1 VHTGVPPLL
10 CSSRDPAPPRPCL
23 PALPPTSRAPCL
35 CPCPVR
41 AATPIL
47 GIACPLLARP
57 ALDSRLLGG
66 TAPPRPAGSNSAE
79 TDRQRWSR
87 ASSCSWGRP
96 CLLLLLAHADVARV
110 GGFAA
115 PATPRSLPSPPPRPG
130 SRRRLRIGSARG
142 GADAPT
148 GIHLHRRSLGRRH
161 GCPRAIA
168 AVTTPFFLPS
178 PPPPLCSWRRCSFP
192 RRGDVG
198 GSPARWQTARA
209 GAPPAAVAPRPHG
222 GLAHGSGAL
231 ISHLSAHLA
240 LAKGSGDY
248 GCSKLTARML
258 VAARSNAGD
267 LLPLLPHVIATGLQ
281 QSLMM
286 VALCLYLVRWLLHT
300 RPTMP
305 KRAVALMGQRE
316 AHQLHG
322 CRSGGRPHPWV
333 ASHGV
338 PSPNCVLQSSNH
350 TAPDPIKRPDLS
362 AAAPVRAL
370 PYCYWTYEY
379 DIWTLSIGNGTVIAR
394 PSALQESRVVQIIS
408 ISKADGISLLWMNN
422 ARCSKVIFVDD

>member
-240 LAKGSGDY
+240 L
-248 GCSKLTARML
+248 
-258 VAARSNAGD
+258 
-267 LLPLLPHVIATGLQ
+267 
-281 QSLMM
+281 
-286 VALCLYLVRWLLHT
+286 
-300 RPTMP
+300 
-305 KRAVALMGQRE
+305 
-316 AHQLHG
+316 
-322 CRSGGRPHPWV
+322 GGRPHPWV